1 MVLGPTLFQSSKY
14 RLLAGNMG
22 LILPDKR
29 ELERGWSPSPHCES
43 RRGKVLTIPEALQ
56 MVLS

>member
-22 LILPDKR
+22 LILPGKR
-29 ELERGWSPSPHCES
+29 ELERGQSPSPGSES
-43 RRGKVLTIPEALQ
+43 RRGAVLTIPEALH